1 MSNDKPP
8 QGSHP
13 ATEQLPPEGGCIT
26 PPATEAEIKAA
37 KEAQDKQ
44 AEIEKAEAEKA
55 AAANKPPKPP
65 STPLLECF
73 HNTVGC
79 KAVALHAKDATEKGW
94 YEDTLKIWYCQD
106 HGQLK
111 RVADEHNRKVV
122 R

>member
-1 MSNDKPP
+1 MDNQSK
-8 QGSHP
+8 
-13 ATEQLPPEGGCIT
+13 PPEGGCVSGT
-26 PPATEAEIKAA
+26 ATDAQIEAVKKAHDDKVKAEEIEAA
-37 KEAQDKQ
+37 KA
-44 AEIEKAEAEKA
+44 KAKA
-55 AAANKPPKPP
+55 DADANKPPKPP